1 MFPYDLTQMN
11 PNKLLIENY
20 DYNRLLAKA
29 LMELFPHS
37 DRGKVSKWLHR
48 LEEMSHSPEQLL
60 YRSHYMWFLLLV
72 MQRGKLTPPFS
83 LPPPLGQLKPL
94 HEVLPVE
101 IYEDIINSAAL
112 QQKSQTWIDDMAK
125 NAEKAEDES
134 KKGLF
139 PCNFFENQPIPAE
152 GSFCYAAVFSDYS
165 TTPEAM

>member
-20 DYNRLLAKA
+20 DYNRMLAKA
-29 LMELFPHS
+29 LMELFPLS
-37 DRGKVSKWLHR
+37 DRNKIEKWLHR
-48 LEEMSHSPEQLL
+48 LEEMNHTPEQLL

-72 MQRGKLTPPFS
+72 MQRGKLTTPFNQSPPI
-83 LPPPLGQLKPL
+83 GQLKPL

-101 IYEDIINSAAL
+101 VYEDIINSATA
-112 QQKSQTWIDDMAK
+112 QQQNQSWIDTLA
-125 NAEKAEDES
+125 AEGKAQEDES

-139 PCNFFENQPIPAE
+139 PCNFFENQPVPAE

-165 TTPEAM
+165 TTPEAV